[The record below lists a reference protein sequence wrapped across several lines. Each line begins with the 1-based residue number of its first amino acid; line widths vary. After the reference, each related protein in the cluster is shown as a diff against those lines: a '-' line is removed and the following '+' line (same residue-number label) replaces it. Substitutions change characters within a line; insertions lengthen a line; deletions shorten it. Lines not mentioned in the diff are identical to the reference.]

1 VTLATLSLI
10 LAQAVSLVS
19 EPWEDSL
26 DPLYGESYF
35 YVSEELASDEFLS
48 NQDRKIITE
57 LYVLAAITDSLY
69 RDSSII
75 GIISI
80 LEDDELRSQLLTLK
94 NSPPLLVPAVVDLN
108 HLSKSQNQP
117 EIEELC
123 NTLTTVRQGKTLPP
137 AKLEILTPWFY
148 LFPNSFDSLFQ
159 GTQSR
164 RRTLSNNEIDAT
176 LKIELTILGGSTL
189 WSSDFTASG
198 GHPVTI
204 SMSDD
209 LATLLSVDPTKRI
222 RENGRWVK
230 EKNAE

>member
-1 VTLATLSLI
+1 MTLASLI
-10 LAQAVSLVS
+10 PILTLIVSLAS
-19 EPWEDSL
+19 EPWAVSL
-26 DPLYGESYF
+26 DPLDGESYF
-35 YVSEELASDEFLS
+35 NVAEELASDDSLS
-48 NQDRKIITE
+48 VQDRKIITE
-57 LYVLAAITDSLY
+57 LYVLAAISDSLY

-80 LEDDELRSQLLTLK
+80 LEDDELRSRLLTLK
-94 NSPPLLVPAVVDLN
+94 SSPPLLVPSVVELN
-108 HLSKSQNQP
+108 YLNKSQNQP

-123 NTLTTVRQGKTLPP
+123 NTLTTVRLGKSLPSD
-137 AKLEILTPWFY
+137 KVEILSPWSY

-159 GTQSR
+159 GTQTR
-164 RRTLSNNEIDAT
+164 KRTLSKNEIDAT
-176 LKIELTILGGSTL
+176 LKVELAILGGSTL

-209 LATLLSVDPTKRI
+209 LATLFSVDSTKRI

-230 EKNAE
+230 EKKEE